1 MTVKVSTATANALA
15 NALGLKSQLDGGRLY
30 IFAGPVPAT
39 ADEALDMGA
48 DHTEIV
54 EITESGDGST
64 GLTFDAPVAGLLSKA
79 AAESWQETAAF
90 DGAESAEPTLLATF
104 FRFCAAGDDGRAA
117 ANATT
122 GYRLQGDIG
131 NLASSAAMKM
141 SNPTRTNAALVNID
155 SFSARLGSIS

>member
-15 NALGLKSQLDGGRLY
+15 NALGLKSQLDGGRLF

-39 ADEALDMGA
+39 ADEALDMVT

-54 EITESGDGST
+54 EITESGDGLT
-64 GLTFDAPVAGLLSKA
+64 GITFDAPSAGLLSKA

-90 DGAESAEPTLLATF
+90 DGAEDAEPTLLATF
-104 FRFCAAGDDGRAA
+104 FRFCASGDDGRAA

-122 GYRLQGDIG
+122 GYRLQGTIG
-131 NLASSAAMKM
+131 DLASSAPMKM
-141 SNPTRTNAALVNID
+141 TNPTRTNSALVNID
-155 SFSARLGSIS
+155 SFGVRIGAVS